1 MTRTFPVLANSCKTS
16 EMQDSPSLS
25 PGSLPSRDPKLKMRY
40 CPYSV
45 TPVAYPLARLV
56 HLKCLSQVEKGRR
69 ATVFGHISLG
79 CRRLRTH
86 AILATSSN
94 PIRILVHSTSQFFSV
109 YVCICL
115 ASLERCLPTQ
125 PDDRLIPPSSMTRAM
140 IHVRLGPV
148 LGFGASSILLS
159 DVSVTLRLF
168 RVLAVFLR
176 ASFLELRPWTLYT
189 VVYTS
194 CPTFRAPDSQL
205 CPCPSLL
212 LLSFRPVS
220 SS

>member
-1 MTRTFPVLANSCKTS
+1 
-16 EMQDSPSLS
+16 MQDSPSLS

-45 TPVAYPLARLV
+45 TPVAYPLARPV

-125 PDDRLIPPSSMTRAM
+125 PDDRLIPPSSMTRAT
-140 IHVRLGPV
+140 IRRGPV

-159 DVSVTLRLF
+159 DVSATLRLS
-168 RVLAVFLR
+168 RALAVFLR
-176 ASFLELRPWTLYT
+176 ASFLELRAWTLYT
-189 VVYTS
+189 IVYTS

-205 CPCPSLL
+205 CTRPSLL
-212 LLSFRPVS
+212 LLPFRSFFFFLS
-220 SS
+220 MLIQFNF